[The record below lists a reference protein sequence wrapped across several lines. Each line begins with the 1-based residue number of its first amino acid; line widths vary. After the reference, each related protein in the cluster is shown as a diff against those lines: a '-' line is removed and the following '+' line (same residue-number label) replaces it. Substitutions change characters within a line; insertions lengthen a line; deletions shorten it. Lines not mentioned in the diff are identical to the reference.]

1 MRIKKIEARSI
12 LDSRKK
18 PTIEISVKT
27 AKGNFISSAPSGESK
42 GRFEAKPYARSLKQD
57 IEFLN
62 KIKVE
67 KLNKFKLEE
76 FKDLKEIEGLF
87 GRTIGAN
94 SLFAFEASILKAL
107 SAEQEKELWKFL
119 SKGKPKFPFPI
130 GNTIGGG
137 MHSFSKHPDFQEFLF
152 INKTRKFY
160 ERVFLNQQAYKIAG
174 GLINAEKTEDEGAW
188 YSSLN
193 NEEALEIMK
202 LTKELVKKEL
212 GENIDI
218 GVDTAAST
226 FFTGK
231 NYSYKNKKEL
241 LNREQQINY
250 IVTLINNREIEYIE
264 DPLEQGD
271 FEGFA
276 EVKGRVKGMVV
287 GDDLTVTNLLRLKKA
302 IQNKSI
308 NAIIVKPN
316 QNGSLIKVKE
326 IMDFCK
332 KREIKTII
340 SHRSGETL
348 DTTIADLAV
357 AWKSDFIKTGIQGR
371 EREAKLN
378 RIIEIERSVG

>member
-1 MRIKKIEARSI
+1 MRIKEVRAGSI

-18 PTIEISVKT
+18 PTIQVAVKT
-27 AKGNFISSAPSGESK
+27 AKGSFISSAPSGKSK

-67 KLNKFKLEE
+67 KLNKFKIEE
-76 FKDLKEIEGLF
+76 FKELNEIESF
-87 GRTIGAN
+87 VGRNIGAN

-119 SKGKPKFPFPI
+119 SKGKPKFPFPV
-130 GNTIGGG
+130 GNAIGGG
-137 MHSFSKHPDFQEFLF
+137 MHSFSKRPDFQEFLF

-218 GVDTAAST
+218 GVDVAASV

-250 IVTLINNREIEYIE
+250 IVTLLNNLELEYIE
-264 DPLEQGD
+264 DPLEQED

-276 EVKGRVKGMVV
+276 EVKGRAKGMVV

-326 IMDFCK
+326 IMEFCK
-332 KREIKTII
+332 KKDIKTII

-357 AWKSDFIKTGIQGR
+357 AWKADFIKTGIYGE